1 MMKVGKYIWLL
12 VLCCTVNLAVNLA
25 PARLQEECAAEV
37 LDGEEKLAS
46 WDAIYN
52 VLFDRDIAADETWKG
67 IHSADEFDKI
77 RRTLRSRM
85 INRLGGFPTVRTPL
99 NPRITKCIERDGY
112 NIECLIF
119 ESRPGAYVTCN
130 LYLPCASAFKPPYPA
145 AIELCGHTQ
154 KGKNRPEYQRA
165 AVLCAKNGVAVL
177 VVDPLSQGERNQC
190 KEDFEGSA
198 TSSHLRLGVN
208 ALLLGHGLA
217 AFEMWDAIRA
227 LDYLDTRSDIRHGG
241 YGAFGNSGGGTQ
253 SVMLSSI
260 DDRIIAT
267 ATACYLSNLRQQTAW
282 RLLADSEQLIFA
294 QLKDGLSHAAYP
306 LLGGNPVLMVA
317 RWNDMIPFTGTRET
331 FRVVSSIGEQLGRK
345 GMYTMYDIPGPH
357 GYCERNMRATAA
369 FITERLRGAHA
380 VFTDADNDMGPD
392 PGTAL
397 STSTGNVMCMPGFKS
412 AYAYLNDELDGHL
425 KNRCKVSVEA
435 LASLV
440 RRLADIDER
449 RLGARNVVSENVI
462 EGGVRVIRSFHM
474 APEGYRV
481 PVVELCPLSAKN
493 APALVVGDGLR
504 SERMETFERALE
516 DGHPVIF
523 ADIIATGEIG
533 GAKHH
538 YANPN
543 DDEETAKMLYLLGS
557 SLVGR
562 RAGEIIALA
571 KDIRMRY
578 GAAPEVIAYGRT
590 AVAAAHA
597 FAAARQDVARVKI
610 VNPPLSWSDAVHSR
624 AFYDYASSIHGG
636 LVHYDWTD
644 LLNERMAE

>member
-1 MMKVGKYIWLL
+1 MMKDRKSILFVVFCC
-12 VLCCTVNLAVNLA
+12 VLNIAVA
-25 PARLQEECAAEV
+25 HVSAQLQEECALSV
-37 LDGEEKLAS
+37 LDAGEKLAS

-52 VLFDRDIAADETWKG
+52 VLFDCDIAADEAWKG
-67 IHSADEFDKI
+67 VAAADEFDKL
-77 RRTLRSRM
+77 RRALRARM
-85 INRLGGFPTVRTPL
+85 IERLGGFPAVRTPL
-99 NPRITKCIERDGY
+99 NARIAKRIERDGY
-112 NIECLIF
+112 TVECLIF
-119 ESRPGAYVTCN
+119 ESRPGAYVTGN
-130 LYLPCASAFKPPYPA
+130 LYLPCVRAFQPPYPA

-154 KGKNRPEYQRA
+154 KGKNKQEYQRA

-227 LDYLDTRSDIRHGG
+227 LDYLDSRPDIRKGG

-253 SVMLSSI
+253 SVMLSAV
-260 DDRIIAT
+260 DDRILAT

-294 QLKDGLSHAAYP
+294 QLKDGLNQAAYP

-331 FRVVSSIGEQLGRK
+331 FRVVSSLGERLGRK
-345 GMYTMYDIPGPH
+345 GQYSMYDIPGPH

-369 FITERLRGAHA
+369 FITERLRGVSA
-380 VFTDADNDMGPD
+380 VFSDADNDQGPD
-392 PGTAL
+392 PGTAWA
-397 STSTGNVMCMPGFKS
+397 TATGHVMDRPGFKS
-412 AYAYLNDELDGHL
+412 AYAYLNDELEEHRR
-425 KNRCKVSVEA
+425 NRREISREA

-440 RRLADIDER
+440 KRLADIDES
-449 RLGARNVVSENVI
+449 RLGARNVLSENVI
-462 EGGVRVIRSFHM
+462 EGGVRIIRSFRM

-481 PVVELCPLSAKN
+481 PIVELCPLSAEK
-493 APALVVGDGLR
+493 APALVVGDGSR
-504 SERMETFERALE
+504 SERMETVGRVLDEGR
-516 DGHPVIF
+516 PVIL

-538 YANPN
+538 YANPH

-562 RAGEIIALA
+562 RAGEILALA
-571 KDIRMRY
+571 KDIRQRY

-597 FAAARQDVARVKI
+597 FAAARQDVALVKI
-610 VNPPLSWSDAVHSR
+610 ENPPLSWSDAVRTH
-624 AFYDYASSIHGG
+624 AFYDYASSIQGG

-644 LLNERMAE
+644 LLQENHEE